1 MAVTMYKH
9 LLIANLEQV
18 IVVGGGQATGNAV
31 IEVSSID

>member
-1 MAVTMYKH
+1 MYKH

-31 IEVSSID
+31 IDNLS